1 MSTFEK
7 KNHAKLSK
15 VLLIS
20 MCHSFHHHYHN
31 HVSEPEGK
39 QDCRCDSHF
48 LKELN
53 QSGISLNLRTGPTGH
68 ATLFNQ

>member
-7 KNHAKLSK
+7 KIMQKLSK

-20 MCHSFHHHYHN
+20 MCHSIHHHYHN

-39 QDCRCDSHF
+39 QDCHCDSHF

-53 QSGISLNLRTGPTGH
+53 CILV
-68 ATLFNQ
+68 